1 MIFWTIYSKNSKI
14 LLICNNIN
22 LIFKWITLL
31 ILNLYVIMPNRN
43 LINLTQIFKFIKNL
57 KYIRL
62 FYKRIKKYLRVV
74 LWLKG
79 IILRFLTMSYFST
92 WIMTLCRTIFLIF
105 SFTFKGFLFMN
116 FALKNMLPLISGRE
130 RFKEICLVISSELCH
145 DIKMYGVL
153 NTEFRQV

>member
-1 MIFWTIYSKNSKI
+1 MIFWTNYSKNSKN

-62 FYKRIKKYLRVV
+62 CYKRIKKYLRVV

-105 SFTFKGFLFMN
+105 PFNVLMNIIFKQQHNRWDNWDTPGFFMLLYH
-116 FALKNMLPLISGRE
+116 FIVK
-130 RFKEICLVISSELCH
+130 
-145 DIKMYGVL
+145 
-153 NTEFRQV
+153 

>member
-1 MIFWTIYSKNSKI
+1 MIFLTIYSKNSKI

-31 ILNLYVIMPNRN
+31 TLNLYVIMQNRN

-57 KYIRL
+57 KYIRSC
-62 FYKRIKKYLRVV
+62 YKRIKKYLRVV

-92 WIMTLCRTIFLIF
+92 WIMTLCRMIFLIF
-105 SFTFKGFLFMN
+105 PFNVLMNIIFKQQQNRWDNWDTLGYFMLLYH
-116 FALKNMLPLISGRE
+116 FIVK
-130 RFKEICLVISSELCH
+130 
-145 DIKMYGVL
+145 
-153 NTEFRQV
+153 

>member
-74 LWLKG
+74 LWLKD

-105 SFTFKGFLFMN
+105 PFNVLMNIIFKQQQNRWDNWDTPGYFMLLYH
-116 FALKNMLPLISGRE
+116 FIVK
-130 RFKEICLVISSELCH
+130 
-145 DIKMYGVL
+145 
-153 NTEFRQV
+153 